1 MLHLVNQV
9 VLSIENDR
17 DYNNESKNG
26 KFHEHVKQEKNLLFE
41 NNWHDYCNN
50 WNDAR
55 KKLPN
60 RKIVNGEKSN
70 ISGLKYLH
78 FQGSVGTGFY
88 DFEK

>member
-41 NNWHDYCNN
+41 NNWHD
-50 WNDAR
+50 AR
-55 KKLPN
+55 QKLPN
-60 RKIVNGEKSN
+60 RKIVNGEESN
-70 ISGLKYLH
+70 ISELKYLH

>member
-55 KKLPN
+55 QKLPN
-60 RKIVNGEKSN
+60 RKIVNGEKKQYFWIKVSAF
-70 ISGLKYLH
+70 SRKCWYWFL
-78 FQGSVGTGFY
+78 
-88 DFEK
+88 